1 MTIKGPWSQQQITQ
15 FFEEVRVPLRIAC
28 NGLSGNP
35 VLASLWYLPE
45 DGRLWCATQSQSS
58 AARLIAQDGRCAFEV
73 SLETIPYRGV
83 RGQGSATLDPS
94 RGEEVLRRLIDR
106 YIAGTAPQ
114 LAQTLLQR
122 LDTETAI
129 VITPDTLVAWDF
141 TERMIER

>member
-28 NGLSGNP
+28 NGLSGTP